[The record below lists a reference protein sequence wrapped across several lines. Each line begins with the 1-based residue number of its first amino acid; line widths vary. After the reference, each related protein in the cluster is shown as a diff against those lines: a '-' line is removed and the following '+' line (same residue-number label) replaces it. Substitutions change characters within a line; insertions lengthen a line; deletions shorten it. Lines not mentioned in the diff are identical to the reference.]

1 MSTKNITMT
10 FQDIK
15 NKYHNINTYLSQ
27 YPIIINSIK
36 ILIKFIAT
44 ILTIS
49 LSQWTLV
56 YIYSTYC
63 FKTGWFGA
71 LQNIFTL
78 GSPFCQFVNYSQ
90 FELSKHYIT
99 IWTTAAV
106 AIIAWSIA
114 KIKN

>member
-1 MSTKNITMT
+1 MT
-10 FQDIK
+10 IQDIK
-15 NKYHNINTYLSQ
+15 DTYYNIHTTLIE
-27 YPIIINSIK
+27 YPIIFNSIK
-36 ILIKFIAT
+36 IILKFIAT

-63 FKTGWFGA
+63 FTSGWVGA
-71 LQNIFTL
+71 LQNVFTL
-78 GSPFCQFVNYSQ
+78 GSPFCQFVNYTQ

-106 AIIAWSIA
+106 AIVVWSIA

>member
-1 MSTKNITMT
+1 MSTT
-10 FQDIK
+10 
-15 NKYHNINTYLSQ
+15 KYTHTYHWQ
-27 YPIIINSIK
+27 HPIIVNSFE
-36 ILIKFIAT
+36 ILLKFIAT

-49 LSQWTLV
+49 LSQWILV

-63 FKTGWFGA
+63 FNSRWFGA

-78 GSPFCQFVNYSQ
+78 GSPFCQFVNYTQ

-106 AIIAWSIA
+106 AIVVWSIA
-114 KIKN
+114 KINNK

>member
-1 MSTKNITMT
+1 MT
-10 FQDIK
+10 LIK
-15 NKYHNINTYLSQ
+15 ETYYNINTSLSK
-27 YPIIINSIK
+27 YPIIFNFIK
-36 ILIKFIAT
+36 IILKFIAT

-49 LSQWTLV
+49 LSQWALV

-63 FKTGWFGA
+63 FTFGLFGA

-78 GSPFCQFVNYSQ
+78 GSPFCQFVNYTQ

-106 AIIAWSIA
+106 AIVVWSIA
-114 KIKN
+114 KIQN

>member
-1 MSTKNITMT
+1 MSTMTLQDLKNT
-10 FQDIK
+10 
-15 NKYHNINTYLSQ
+15 YHNINTSLLQ
-27 YPIIINSIK
+27 YPIIFNSIK
-36 ILIKFIAT
+36 ILLKFIAT

-63 FKTGWFGA
+63 FTPGWIGA

-78 GSPFCQFVNYSQ
+78 GSPFCQFVNYTQ

-106 AIIAWSIA
+106 AIVVWSIA
-114 KIKN
+114 KLKN